1 MDKHPTSAWMHRAD
15 LKTVCDNFGLQQ
27 MVREPTRNQ
36 YLLDL
41 YLTDVP
47 GTKMTVGPSIA
58 DHCFLLASVP
68 LPEIT
73 TLHMTRQRFN
83 IARADWSS
91 LKAALVSVDCSSLQ
105 RGCADDGATF
115 FMELL
120 WTALCTHIPYED
132 VVIKKS
138 SHPWLNLRCENVI
151 KAKNAAEGTLSS
163 VFSDLDRRISKAID
177 CLESENR
184 QSEKRKQT
192 MVAFQQGASRK
203 ENQVFFD
210 TAASR
215 RNRLGQH
222 FYGKG

>member
-1 MDKHPTSAWMHRAD
+1 MTGVIFTGDLNIHHAKWLRHSNGNTVQGAD
-15 LKTVCDNFGLQQ
+15 LKIVCDNFGLQQ

-83 IARADWSS
+83 IARADWPS
-91 LKAALVSVDCSSLQ
+91 LKAALVSVDWSPLQ
-105 RGCADDGATF
+105 RGCADDAATF

-120 WTALCTHIPYED
+120 GRLSA
-132 VVIKKS
+132 VIFRTK
-138 SHPWLNLRCENVI
+138 
-151 KAKNAAEGTLSS
+151 TL
-163 VFSDLDRRISKAID
+163 
-177 CLESENR
+177 
-184 QSEKRKQT
+184 
-192 MVAFQQGASRK
+192 
-203 ENQVFFD
+203 
-210 TAASR
+210 
-215 RNRLGQH
+215 
-222 FYGKG
+222 